1 MIQLN
6 EIGLQR
12 GGVPLIE
19 DSSVTLYPGERVAV
33 IGANGSG
40 KSTLFQVLQGELV
53 VDTGEVSIPASWRI
67 SHMAQEVDASARMAR
82 DFVLDGD
89 DRLRALEAELASAD
103 AANDDHR
110 LADAL
115 GELDSYQAYAK
126 ASQAEQLLLGLG
138 FVPSDYERP
147 VSDFSGGWRVRLN
160 LARALMKPADLLLL
174 DEPTNH
180 LDLHTC
186 YWLEGWLRR
195 YDGTVLLISHDRDF
209 IDGVA
214 TQVLSLSQRQLTL
227 WRGNYSQYERQRAE
241 QERLQQ
247 AQYEKQQARIAEIQ
261 SFVDR
266 FKAKASKAKQA
277 QSRVKMLER
286 MTLTAPLHIDN
297 GYNLSLPCHD
307 KVSDPLLSLS
317 SVSLGYGDRTVIEG
331 IRLSLHP
338 GMRVGLLGVNG
349 AGKSTLVKALAGELQ
364 PLAGELTSG
373 QHLRIGY
380 FAQHQLESLDS
391 HATPM
396 EHLKRLDPKER
407 DQTLRNFV
415 GRYGFSGDRA
425 DEVIEHFSG
434 GEKARLALAL
444 IAWRKPNVLLL
455 DEPTNHL
462 DLEVRESL
470 NLALQAYEGAV
481 ILVSHDRYLLNNT
494 AEVFWWVNQGRVE
507 EYSGDLEDY
516 FQALLKQPTQLKGRA
531 EAAPK
536 PIEVATPV
544 DKKQQ
549 RQQKAAERERL
560 KPMKRQL
567 QQLEKEL
574 EKLQQQLQAIESSL
588 ADTDLYEDAR
598 KEELQSLLFEQATL
612 SRRQQDVESEW
623 LTLSEAVEAAEVSP

>member
-6 EIGLQR
+6 QISLQR

-19 DSSVTLYPGERVAV
+19 DSTITLYPGERVAV

-40 KSTLFQVLQGELV
+40 KSTLFQVLQGGLA
-53 VDTGEVSIPASWRI
+53 VDGGSVSIPASWRI
-67 SHMAQEVDASARMAR
+67 SHMAQEVDASARSAR

-89 DRLRALEAELASAD
+89 DKLRALEAEQV
-103 AANDDHR
+103 AAEAAGDDHR
-110 LADAL
+110 LADVL
-115 GELDSYQAYAK
+115 GELDNYQAYTK
-126 ASQAEQLLLGLG
+126 TSQAEQLLLGLG
-138 FVPSDYERP
+138 FATSDYERA
-147 VSDFSGGWRVRLN
+147 VADFSGGWRVRLN

-186 YWLEGWLRR
+186 YWLENWLRR
-195 YDGTVLLISHDRDF
+195 YPGTVLLISHDRDF

-247 AQYEKQQARIAEIQ
+247 SQYEKQQARIAEIQ

-286 MTLTAPLHIDN
+286 MTLEAPVHIDN
-297 GYNLSLPCHD
+297 GYDLSLPCHD

-317 SVSLGYGDRTVIEG
+317 DVSLGYGERAIIEG
-331 IRLSLHP
+331 IGLSLHP

-349 AGKSTLVKALAGELQ
+349 AGKSTLVKALAGDLK
-364 PLAGELTSG
+364 PMAGELTSG

-391 HATPM
+391 DASAM
-396 EHLKRLDPKER
+396 EHLKRLDPRER
-407 DQTLRNFV
+407 DQALRNFI
-415 GRYGFSGDRA
+415 GRYGFNGDRA
-425 DEVIEHFSG
+425 DERIEHFSG

-444 IAWRKPNVLLL
+444 IAWGKPNVLLL

-462 DLEVRESL
+462 DLEVRASL

-494 AEVFWWVNQGRVE
+494 ADVFWWVNQGRVD
-507 EYSGDLEDY
+507 EYSGDLDDY
-516 FQALLKQPTQLKGRA
+516 FQALLKQPEQLKGRKETGVQSKNDA
-531 EAAPK
+531 
-536 PIEVATPV
+536 PV
-544 DKKQQ
+544 DKKQL

-560 KPMKRQL
+560 KPIKRQL
-567 QQLEKEL
+567 QQLEKEM
-574 EKLQQQLQAIESSL
+574 EKRQQQLLAIESDL
-588 ADTDLYEDAR
+588 ADTDLYEDSR
-598 KEELQSLLFEQATL
+598 KDELQALLKEQSTL
-612 SRRQQDVESEW
+612 SQRQQESEAQW
-623 LTLSEAVEAAEVSP
+623 LTLSETVEAAEDAL

>member
-6 EIGLQR
+6 QVSLQR
-12 GGVPLIE
+12 GGAPLIE
-19 DSSVTLYPGERVAV
+19 DSTITLYPGERVAV

-40 KSTLFQVLQGELV
+40 KSTLFQVLQGELA
-53 VDTGEVSIPASWRI
+53 VDGGSVAIPSSWRI
-67 SHMAQEVDASARMAR
+67 SHMAQEVDASSRSAR

-89 DRLRALEAELASAD
+89 DKLRALEAEQR
-103 AANDDHR
+103 AAEAVGDDHR
-110 LADAL
+110 LAHVL
-115 GELDSYQAYAK
+115 GDLDSYQAYAK
-126 ASQAEQLLLGLG
+126 TSQAEQLLLGLG
-138 FVPSDYERP
+138 FASSDYDRA
-147 VSDFSGGWRVRLN
+147 VADFSGGWRVRLN

-186 YWLEGWLRR
+186 YWLENWLRR
-195 YDGTVLLISHDRDF
+195 YPGTVLLISHDRDF

-247 AQYEKQQARIAEIQ
+247 SQYEKQQARIAEIQ

-286 MTLTAPLHIDN
+286 MTLAAPVHIDN
-297 GYNLSLPCHD
+297 GYDLSLPCHD

-317 SVSLGYGDRTVIEG
+317 DVSLGYGERAVIKG

-364 PLAGELTSG
+364 PMAGAMTLG
-373 QHLRIGY
+373 QHLRLGY

-391 HATPM
+391 QASAM
-396 EHLKRLDPKER
+396 EHLKRLDPRER

-415 GRYGFSGDRA
+415 GRYGFNGDRA
-425 DEVIEHFSG
+425 DEPIEHFSG

-462 DLEVRESL
+462 DLEVRASL

-507 EYSGDLEDY
+507 EYSGDLDDY
-516 FQALLKQPTQLKGRA
+516 FQALLKQPEQLNARN
-531 EAAPK
+531 EASLSQQSSGS
-536 PIEVATPV
+536 V
-544 DKKQQ
+544 DKKQL

-560 KPMKRQL
+560 KPIKRQL
-567 QQLEKEL
+567 QQLEKEM
-574 EKLQQQLQAIESSL
+574 EKQQQRLSAIESDL
-588 ADTDLYEDAR
+588 AETDLYEDAR
-598 KEELQSLLFEQATL
+598 KDELQALLKEQSIL
-612 SRRQQDVESEW
+612 SQRLEESEQQW
-623 LTLSEAVEAAEVSP
+623 LSLSEAVEAAEASL

>member
-6 EIGLQR
+6 QISLQR

-19 DSSVTLYPGERVAV
+19 DSTITLYPGERVAV

-40 KSTLFQVLQGELV
+40 KSTLFQVLQGELA
-53 VDTGEVSIPASWRI
+53 VDGGSVSIPASWRI
-67 SHMAQEVDASARMAR
+67 SHMAQEVDASARSAR

-89 DRLRALEAELASAD
+89 DKLRALEAEQVEAE
-103 AANDDHR
+103 AAGDDHR
-110 LADAL
+110 LADVL
-115 GELDSYQAYAK
+115 GELDNYQAYAK
-126 ASQAEQLLLGLG
+126 TSQAEQLLLGLG
-138 FVPSDYERP
+138 FVTSDYDRA
-147 VSDFSGGWRVRLN
+147 VADFSGGWRVRLN

-186 YWLEGWLRR
+186 YWLENWLRR
-195 YDGTVLLISHDRDF
+195 YPGTVLLISHDRDF

-247 AQYEKQQARIAEIQ
+247 SQYEKQQARIAEIQ

-286 MTLTAPLHIDN
+286 MTLEAPVHIDN
-297 GYNLSLPCHD
+297 GYDLSLPCHD

-317 SVSLGYGDRTVIEG
+317 NVSLGYGERAVIEG

-349 AGKSTLVKALAGELQ
+349 AGKSTLVKALAGELK
-364 PLAGELTSG
+364 PMAGELTSG

-391 HATPM
+391 HASAM
-396 EHLKRLDPKER
+396 EHLKRLDPRER
-407 DQTLRNFV
+407 DQTLRNFI
-415 GRYGFSGDRA
+415 GRYGFNGDRA
-425 DEVIEHFSG
+425 DERIEHFSG

-462 DLEVRESL
+462 DLEVRASL

-494 AEVFWWVNQGRVE
+494 AEVFWWVNQGRVD
-507 EYSGDLEDY
+507 EYSGDLDDY
-516 FQALLKQPTQLKGRA
+516 FQALLKQPEQLKGRKETSA
-531 EAAPK
+531 QSQNSA
-536 PIEVATPV
+536 PV
-544 DKKQQ
+544 DKKQL

-567 QQLEKEL
+567 QQLEKEM
-574 EKLQQQLQAIESSL
+574 EKQQQRLAAIESDL
-588 ADTDLYEDAR
+588 ADTDLYEDSR
-598 KEELQSLLFEQATL
+598 KDELEALLKEQSAL
-612 SRRQQDVESEW
+612 SQRQQESEAQW
-623 LTLSEAVEAAEVSP
+623 LTLSETVEAAEASL

>member
-6 EIGLQR
+6 QISLQR

-19 DSSVTLYPGERVAV
+19 DSTITLYPGERVAV

-40 KSTLFQVLQGELV
+40 KSTLFQVLQGELA
-53 VDTGEVSIPASWRI
+53 VDGGSVSIPASWRI
-67 SHMAQEVDASARMAR
+67 SHMAQEVDASARSAR

-89 DRLRALEAELASAD
+89 DKLRALEAEQAD
-103 AANDDHR
+103 AEAAGNDDR
-110 LADAL
+110 LAHVL
-115 GELDSYQAYAK
+115 GELDNYQAYAK
-126 ASQAEQLLLGLG
+126 TSQAEQLLLGLG
-138 FVPSDYERP
+138 FVTSDYERA
-147 VSDFSGGWRVRLN
+147 VADFSGGWRVRLN

-186 YWLEGWLRR
+186 YWLENWLRR
-195 YDGTVLLISHDRDF
+195 YPGTVLLISHDRDF

-241 QERLQQ
+241 HERLQQ
-247 AQYEKQQARIAEIQ
+247 SQYEKQQARIAEIQ

-286 MTLTAPLHIDN
+286 MTLEAPVHIDN
-297 GYNLSLPCHD
+297 GYDLSLPCHD

-317 SVSLGYGDRTVIEG
+317 NVSLGYGERAVIEG

-349 AGKSTLVKALAGELQ
+349 AGKSTLVKALAGELK
-364 PLAGELTSG
+364 PMAGELTSG

-391 HATPM
+391 HASAM
-396 EHLKRLDPKER
+396 EHLKRLDPRER
-407 DQTLRNFV
+407 DQTLRNFI
-415 GRYGFSGDRA
+415 GRYGFNGDRA
-425 DEVIEHFSG
+425 DERIEHFSG

-462 DLEVRESL
+462 DLEVRASL

-494 AEVFWWVNQGRVE
+494 AEVFWWVNQGRVD
-507 EYSGDLEDY
+507 EYSGDLDDY
-516 FQALLKQPTQLKGRA
+516 FQALLKQPEQLKGRKENSPNA
-531 EAAPK
+531 QNTAS
-536 PIEVATPV
+536 V
-544 DKKQQ
+544 DKKQL

-560 KPMKRQL
+560 KPIKRQL
-567 QQLEKEL
+567 QQLEKEM
-574 EKLQQQLQAIESSL
+574 EKRQQRLSAIESDL
-588 ADTDLYEDAR
+588 ADTDLYEDSR
-598 KEELQSLLFEQATL
+598 KDELQALLKEQSNL
-612 SRRQQDVESEW
+612 SQSQQESEAQW
-623 LTLSEAVEAAEVSP
+623 LTLSETVEAAEASL

>member
-6 EIGLQR
+6 QISLQR

-19 DSSVTLYPGERVAV
+19 DSTITLYPGERVAV

-40 KSTLFQVLQGELV
+40 KSTLFQVLQGELA
-53 VDTGEVSIPASWRI
+53 VDGGSVSIPASWRI
-67 SHMAQEVDASARMAR
+67 SHMAQEVDASARSAR

-89 DRLRALEAELASAD
+89 DQLRALEAEQ
-103 AANDDHR
+103 AAAEAAGDDHR
-110 LADAL
+110 LADVL
-115 GELDSYQAYAK
+115 GELDNYQAYAK
-126 ASQAEQLLLGLG
+126 TSQAEQLLLGLG
-138 FVPSDYERP
+138 FTTSDYDRA
-147 VSDFSGGWRVRLN
+147 VADFSGGWRVRLN

-186 YWLEGWLRR
+186 YWLENWLRR
-195 YDGTVLLISHDRDF
+195 YPGTVLLISHDRDF

-247 AQYEKQQARIAEIQ
+247 SQYEKQQARIAEIQ

-286 MTLTAPLHIDN
+286 MTLEAPVHIDN
-297 GYNLSLPCHD
+297 GYDLSLPCHD

-317 SVSLGYGDRTVIEG
+317 NVSLGYGERAVIEG

-349 AGKSTLVKALAGELQ
+349 AGKSTLVKALAGELE
-364 PLAGELTSG
+364 PMAGELTSG

-391 HATPM
+391 HASAM
-396 EHLKRLDPKER
+396 EHLKRLDPRER
-407 DQTLRNFV
+407 DQTLRNFI
-415 GRYGFSGDRA
+415 GRYGFNGDRA
-425 DEVIEHFSG
+425 DERIEHFSG

-462 DLEVRESL
+462 DLEVRASL

-494 AEVFWWVNQGRVE
+494 AEVFWWVNQGRVD
-507 EYSGDLEDY
+507 EYSGDLDDY
-516 FQALLKQPTQLKGRA
+516 FQALLKQPEQLKSRK
-531 EAAPK
+531 EANAQPQNSAP
-536 PIEVATPV
+536 I
-544 DKKQQ
+544 DKKQL

-567 QQLEKEL
+567 QQLEKAM
-574 EKLQQQLQAIESSL
+574 EKQQQRLAAIESDL
-588 ADTDLYEDAR
+588 ADTDLYEDSR
-598 KEELQSLLFEQATL
+598 KDELQALLKEQSTL
-612 SRRQQDVESEW
+612 SQRLQESEAQW
-623 LTLSEAVEAAEVSP
+623 LTLSETVEAAEAAL